1 MESKQKLTPRVVASV
16 IAAGIMSFSGVVVE
30 SSMNVTFPT
39 LMGEFGIS
47 TAVVQ
52 WITTG
57 YLLVLS
63 IIIPTSSYLRR
74 RVTMRTLFIVGASC
88 FLAGTLAAALAPAF
102 PVLLAG
108 RLVQGVG
115 TGVAL
120 PLMFNIILEQ
130 VPRKSMGLMI
140 GIANFITSTAPAIGP
155 SLGGFLVGAAGWRAV
170 FWALVPLVLVSFV
183 MGAAC
188 IRQEA
193 RPEPSSLDI
202 CGLIVLAIGFACF
215 IFAANSA
222 SSAGW
227 TSPLVLG
234 LFAVAAVAIALFC
247 KRSLSQPDALL
258 NVRVLR
264 DPVFALSALGILLV
278 QFCTLGL
285 AFLIPNFA
293 QLSLGIGAFTAGCLL
308 VPGALAGAVQA
319 PLSGIIY
326 DRLGAGVSIITGCVV
341 TLASTL
347 LFFWL
352 APTLTEPLIICL
364 FVLYSLGKGANL
376 PSNMTNGLAH
386 LASGQNADGNAIIN
400 TMQQLAGAIGT
411 VFVSTVVASAQAADP
426 SHMAAATATGTQQA
440 FLLVVAFAAAEA
452 VCTAIIFGVFKNRKR
467 AV

>member
-1 MESKQKLTPRVVASV
+1 MEDKRKLTPCIVASV
-16 IAAGIMSFSGVVVE
+16 IAAGVMSFSGVVVE

-39 LMGEFGIS
+39 LMAEFGIG
-47 TAVVQ
+47 TATVQ

-63 IIIPTSSYLRR
+63 VIIPTSSYLQRR
-74 RVTMRTLFIVGASC
+74 FTMRTLFVTGASC

-115 TGVAL
+115 TGVVL

-130 VPRKSMGLMI
+130 VPRRSMGLMI

-155 SLGGFLVGAAGWRAV
+155 SLGGFLVSAFGWRAV
-170 FWALVPLVLVSFV
+170 FWALVPLVAMSFV
-183 MGAAC
+183 LGAAC
-188 IRQEA
+188 IRQVSTPT
-193 RPEPSSLDI
+193 RPSLDVI
-202 CGLIVLAIGFACF
+202 GLVMLAIGFACF

-222 SSAGW
+222 SSEGW
-227 TSPLVLG
+227 TSPVVLG
-234 LFAVAAVAIALFC
+234 LFAAAVLAIALFC
-247 KRSLSQPDALL
+247 RRSLAVSDALL

-264 DPVFALSALGILLV
+264 DPVFALSAVGILFV

-285 AFLIPNFA
+285 AFLIPNLA
-293 QLSLGIGAFTAGCLL
+293 QLSLGIDAFTAGCLL

-326 DRLGAGVSIITGCVV
+326 DRLGAGVSIVTGCAV

-352 APTLTEPLIICL
+352 APVLTEPLIIVL
-364 FVLYSLGKGANL
+364 FVMYSLGKGANL

-386 LASGQNADGNAIIN
+386 VPADQNADGNAIIN

-411 VFVSTVVASAQAADP
+411 VFVSTIVASSQAADP
-426 SHMAAATATGTQQA
+426 AHMAAATAAGTQRA

-452 VCTAIIFGVFKNRKR
+452 VCTAIIFGVFKNRKHI
-467 AV
+467 

>member
-1 MESKQKLTPRVVASV
+1 M

-74 RVTMRTLFIVGASC
+74 RFTMRTLFIVGASC

-247 KRSLSQPDALL
+247 KRSLSPARCPVERARAARPGVRPLGARDSARAVLHARTGVSHSQLRPALAW
-258 NVRVLR
+258 NRCVYRGVLACAGGAR
-264 DPVFALSALGILLV
+264 GCRAGAAVGHHLRSARRRGLDHHGLRGHARIYVAVF
-278 QFCTLGL
+278 L
-285 AFLIPNFA
+285 ACANAHRAAHHLPLRAVLAGQRRKFA
-293 QLSLGIGAFTAGCLL
+293 QQHDERS
-308 VPGALAGAVQA
+308 
-319 PLSGIIY
+319 
-326 DRLGAGVSIITGCVV
+326 R
-341 TLASTL
+341 
-347 LFFWL
+347 
-352 APTLTEPLIICL
+352 
-364 FVLYSLGKGANL
+364 
-376 PSNMTNGLAH
+376 
-386 LASGQNADGNAIIN
+386 ASGFRPKRRRQRIIN